1 MKVVAAFH
9 AHAWEKHLYRKLSNL
24 RFCDKVVVVL
34 DRPTLAERRGVEEF
48 RNVVAVPFCSSVHGL
63 RDGVEHCDEGLMRQ
77 VAWDWAARF
86 EPDWILLGDADE
98 TFEDG
103 DGGIQTFLA
112 DLADPAVDV
121 YYLPM
126 AHVVPPAAVDELK
139 GRVVEGPQVVV
150 GRQSVWSFESPA
162 NNRKGVICRWRP
174 GVEYKYDLSMTRHCR
189 MEPNPLSPV
198 RAVEDAT
205 HVRLR
210 QPRLL
215 HWKFWDWEAWKAHPQ
230 SKINKYRQY
239 WAPENQEFAPLPRR
253 WLTKECDRCLYQLRP
268 GLVTCE
274 VAGTQPVWECPLHGA
289 QEGGEVV
296 V

>member
-9 AHAWEKHLYRKLSNL
+9 AHAWEKHAWDKLTNL

-34 DRPTLAERRGVEEF
+34 DRPTERERWIVSSF
-48 RNVVAVPFCSSVHGL
+48 PNVVVAEHTSKVRGIT
-63 RDGVEHCDEGLMRQ
+63 DGVEHCDEGIMRQ
-77 VAWDWAARF
+77 MAWDIAATYK
-86 EPDWILLGDADE
+86 PDWILLGDADE
-98 TFEDG
+98 TFQDG

-126 AHVVPPAAVDELK
+126 AHVVRPAALQEM
-139 GRVVEGPQVVV
+139 GYTRRGQHVVTGQ
-150 GRQSVWSFESPA
+150 RSVWSFESPL

-210 QPRLL
+210 QPVLL

-230 SKINKYRQY
+230 SRLEKYKRY
-239 WAPENQEFAPLPRR
+239 WAPEDQEFAPLPLS
-253 WLTKECDRCLYQLRP
+253 WLTKTCARCGDQLRP
-268 GLVTCE
+268 GLVACE